1 MNSIYPTYGNVHF
14 IPQYVDGIYM
24 DCSHTTLLNPYTF
37 FGKDVIRNRIS
48 NTDIERYIRSSEYLV
63 TRLNRLSN

>member
-37 FGKDVIRNRIS
+37 FGEDVIRSLNI
-48 NTDIERYIRSSEYLV
+48 DIERYIRASEYV
-63 TRLNRLSN
+63 VKRLNHLSN